1 MARLD
6 ARTRANLPDRA
17 FAYVD
22 SRGRRRLPIHD
33 AEHVRNALSRF
44 NQVAFEDEAARDR
57 ARTRL
62 LRAAKKFGIVP
73 IGFVD
78 GQVRRERKRSYRQV
92 RATATDVADL
102 PSGVVTLMMT
112 DIEGSTA
119 LLQDLGEA
127 YRELL
132 GEARRIIGETIT
144 KAHGWPVDARA
155 DDFFGVFESPADAV
169 RAAAAVQRALAE
181 RSWPGDARVRVRIG
195 LHTGR
200 TKLTDVGYIGVP
212 VHTVAR
218 ICAAGHG
225 GQIVVSAA
233 TEAGSRSAV
242 EGIAFRSLGR
252 HRLRG
257 IRAVETLFQVEA
269 DGLPGGF
276 PRLRTEADLSEQAE

>member
-6 ARTRANLPDRA
+6 ARTRANLPDKA

-33 AEHVRNALSRF
+33 AEHVRNALARF
-44 NQVAFEDEAARDR
+44 DQVAFEDEAARDR

-112 DIEGSTA
+112 DIEGSTE

-127 YRELL
+127 YRDL
-132 GEARRIIGETIT
+132 IGEVRRVLAEVVTR
-144 KAHGWPVDARA
+144 AHGWPVDARA

-169 RAAAAVQRALAE
+169 RAAVAVQRTLAE
-181 RSWPGDARVRVRIG
+181 RSWPGDARVRLRIG
-195 LHTGR
+195 IHTGR
-200 TKLTDVGYIGVP
+200 TKLSDVGYIGVP

-218 ICAAGHG
+218 ICAAAHG
-225 GQIVVSAA
+225 GQVVVSAA
-233 TEAGSRSAV
+233 TEAASRPAV
-242 EGIAFRSLGR
+242 KRIGFRSLGR

-257 IRAVETLFQVEA
+257 IRVVEALFQVEA
-269 DGLPGGF
+269 DDLPDAF
-276 PRLRTEADLSEQAE
+276 PPVRTEGRLEEEVE

>member
-6 ARTRANLPDRA
+6 ARTRASLPDRA
-17 FAYVD
+17 FAYLD

-44 NQVAFEDEAARDR
+44 NQVVFEDEAARDR

-73 IGFVD
+73 VGFID

-92 RATATDVADL
+92 RATATDVSDL
-102 PSGVVTLMMT
+102 PGGVVTLMMT

-119 LLQDLGEA
+119 LLQDLGEG
-127 YRELL
+127 YRDLL
-132 GEARRIIGETIT
+132 SEVRSIVGDAVR

-155 DDFFGVFESPADAV
+155 DDFFGVFEGAADAV
-169 RAAAAVQRALAE
+169 EAASAVQRTLAA
-181 RSWPGDARVRVRIG
+181 RSWPSGAEVRVRIG

-200 TKLTDVGYIGVP
+200 PRLTDVGYIGVA

-225 GQIVVSAA
+225 GQILLSAA
-233 TEAGSRSAV
+233 TEAAAGPALDGV
-242 EGIAFRSLGR
+242 GFRRLGR

-257 IRAVETLFQVEA
+257 IRTAEALYQVEG
-269 DGLPGGF
+269 DDLPDGF
-276 PRLRTEADLSEQAE
+276 PPIRTEGSVPEDEA

>member
-6 ARTRANLPDRA
+6 ARTRATLPDTA
-17 FAYVD
+17 FAYID
-22 SRGRRRLPIHD
+22 ARGRRKLPIHD

-44 NQVAFEDEAARDR
+44 DQVAFEDESARDR

-73 IGFVD
+73 VGFMD
-78 GQVRRERKRSYRQV
+78 GQVRRERKRTYRQL

-112 DIEGSTA
+112 DIEGSTE

-127 YRELL
+127 YGDLL
-132 GEARRIIGETIT
+132 SDARGALAEVVT
-144 KAHGWPVDARA
+144 KTRGWPVDARA
-155 DDFFGVFESPADAV
+155 DDFFAVFKDAGDAV
-169 RAAAAVQRALAE
+169 EGAATIQRALAQ
-181 RSWPGDARVRVRIG
+181 RTWPGDADVRMRIG

-200 TKLTDVGYIGVP
+200 PKLTEVGYIGVA

-218 ICAAGHG
+218 ICSAGHG
-225 GQIVVSAA
+225 GQIIVSAA
-233 TEAGSRSAV
+233 TKAAAEAAPG
-242 EGIAFRSLGR
+242 GFGFRSLGR

-257 IRAVETLFQVEA
+257 LRAETGLYQVEV
-269 DGLPGGF
+269 DDLPGSF
-276 PRLRTEADLSEQAE
+276 PPIRTEAGSSRQE